1 MGFLFLLVDR
11 LRVGRELAHLR
22 EGKGGVEL
30 QRIESDLREQLEAAR
45 VRETELRRQIES
57 ESGKSE
63 VLNEQLERERVERA
77 LEGSRREQ
85 KRLSFPTP
93 PVSLGQITP
102 TVASIFLLP
111 GGRGAGAVEGE
122 IIRRSIRR
130 ISISLEL
137 EQEVNPESRLSVEV
151 NNQTVAT
158 NLEPKSLPSQRKVI
172 TFSVSPQS
180 LVNGVNRIVLKNADG
195 LSIGDYE
202 LKIQKR

>member
-11 LRVGRELAHLR
+11 LRVGRELARLR
-22 EGKGGVEL
+22 EGRGGVEL

-77 LEGSRREQ
+77 LEVSRREQ

-93 PVSLGQITP
+93 RVSLGQITP

-122 IIRRSIRR
+122 IIRRSIRG

-151 NNQTVAT
+151 NNQMVAT